1 MPGPIY
7 SFGDYLKQ
15 RFTEKVHKV
24 TVNADF
30 TCPNIDGTRGRGGCI
45 YCNNV
50 SFNPNSRRKE
60 PDIAAQIEAGRKI
73 VRKRTG
79 ATKVLAYF
87 QAYSNTYA
95 PVENLRFLYEQA
107 LQCPD
112 VVGLVI
118 GTRPDCVS
126 EEVLELLVTYQ
137 QRGYEIW
144 LEYGLQSA
152 HDKTLQRI
160 NRGHSFAEY
169 HDTVIATRERG
180 LSVCTH
186 LILGLPGE
194 DRAMML
200 ETLARVRE
208 TGTDGIKLHPLHVV
222 RRTMLAHEWR
232 KGNIQ
237 LLSQSEYVSLAC
249 DMLERMPASWAVHR
263 LTGTA
268 SEDVLLAPEW
278 CVRKWVV
285 INAIYAEMHRRG
297 CRQGSAL
304 QEAGHVAIAHDPGR
318 CPEMAVAGKRYY

>member
-15 RFTEKVHKV
+15 RFAVKVHKV

-50 SFNPNSRRKE
+50 SFNPNTQRKE
-60 PDIAAQIEAGRKI
+60 PDIDAQIEAGRQI

-79 ATKVLAYF
+79 AGKVLAYF

-95 PVENLRFLYEQA
+95 PIEKLQSLYEQA

-118 GTRPDCVS
+118 GTRPDCVAG
-126 EEVLELLVTYQ
+126 EVLDLLASYQ
-137 QRGYEIW
+137 QQGYEIW

-152 HDKTLQRI
+152 HDETLERI

-169 HDTVIATRERG
+169 RDTVIATRKRG
-180 LSVCTH
+180 LKVCTH

-194 DRAMML
+194 DRGMML

-208 TGTDGIKLHPLHVV
+208 VGTDGIKLHPLHVV
-222 RRTMLAHEWR
+222 RHTMLAYKWR
-232 KGNIQ
+232 KGDIH
-237 LLSQSEYVSLAC
+237 LLAQPEYVSLVC
-249 DMLERMPASWAVHR
+249 DMLERMPASWVVHR

-268 SEDVLLAPEW
+268 SEDLLLAPEW
-278 CVRKWVV
+278 CVRKWAV
-285 INAIYAEMHRRG
+285 INAVYAEMNRRG
-297 CRQGSAL
+297 CRQGDAIEESRQMPLTINSVKHLDSAL
-304 QEAGHVAIAHDPGR
+304 S
-318 CPEMAVAGKRYY
+318 C